1 MQSLGIFP
9 SEKKR
14 KLESYIADTMRT
26 NHLYG
31 LSISLVQDGNLI
43 YSNGF
48 GSRSVDPPIAA
59 TADTL
64 YGIGSSTKFFTALA
78 ILKLAEQGKVGLTDP
93 IDKHIATLG
102 LGSKEHPVTIHQLLS
117 HSTGYPDLG
126 MAQGVI
132 GHLLGQQTI
141 WTPLGGIDD
150 LIALVNEANGERV
163 STKGDTFMYWNEG
176 YILLGKIIEE
186 VSGKS
191 YRDYLTENILLPLEM
206 KRATFDRAK
215 LESDDNGMVG
225 YFMGK
230 DGKRTPLKFPSHSLI
245 DAAGGLITSPNEMN
259 HMVSMLIDG
268 GVYKGKMMI
277 NKEMLDKAFA
287 PHVQSNFAPSMGEGT
302 FYGYG
307 ITVDKDFF
315 GHVKLGHGGN
325 VAVSSAYF
333 GFIPDLKIGVSLAS
347 NSDFLTSPV
356 GDYALALAMGKDP
369 EMIPWVIFQRK
380 VEALSGK
387 YETYKGA
394 TKMQI
399 SQKGFSLFADIGEEG
414 ETLSLPLLL
423 EGNKIFAIEGPDKV
437 KIGVEIHS
445 QTDVDVRIDRMVFHK
460 TGKL

>member
-1 MQSLGIFP
+1 MQPLGNF
-9 SEKKR
+9 SGEKKR

-31 LSISLVQDGNLI
+31 LSLSLVQDGKPI

-78 ILKLAEQGKVGLTDP
+78 ILKLAEQGKISLTDP
-93 IDKHIATLG
+93 VEKHIDTLDLSSNG
-102 LGSKEHPVTIHQLLS
+102 HPVTIHQLLS

-141 WTPLGGIDD
+141 WTPLGGVDD
-150 LIALVNEANGERV
+150 LISLVNEASKERV

-186 VSGKS
+186 ASGQS
-191 YRDYLTENILLPLEM
+191 YRDYITKNILEPLDM
-206 KRATFDRAK
+206 KRATFDRSK
-215 LESDDNGMVG
+215 LESDENGMVG
-225 YFMGK
+225 YYMGK
-230 DGKRTPLKFPSHSLI
+230 DGRRTPLKFPSHSLI

-259 HMVSMLIDG
+259 HMVSMLIHG
-268 GVYKGKMMI
+268 GLYQGNRMI
-277 NKEMLDKAFA
+277 KKELLDKAFA

-333 GFIPDLKIGVSLAS
+333 GFIPDLKIGVSMAA

-356 GDYALALAMGKDP
+356 GDYALALAMGEDP
-369 EMIPWVIFQRK
+369 EMLPWIKFQRK

-399 SQKGFSLFADIGEEG
+399 AQKGFSLFADLGEEG

-423 EGNKIFAIEGPDKV
+423 EGDEIFAVEGPDKV
-437 KIGVEIHS
+437 KIGVEIRS
-445 QTDVDVRIDRMVFHK
+445 PTDVDVRIDRMVFHK